1 MIKSKIHHHTGSNNV
16 TFVLKLPKLIDMFRP
31 RFLKYI
37 LWFKNVDN
45 YVMLPPE
52 GPNQISNCGEK
63 RPLDD
68 SQRQSVLVQQKN
80 GKNW

>member
-1 MIKSKIHHHTGSNNV
+1 MSLFNCTIYYEQCHFCFYITNGDENV
-16 TFVLKLPKLIDMFRP
+16 LNT
-31 RFLKYI
+31 I
-37 LWFKNVDN
+37 LLDICLSLNLDN

-80 GKNW
+80 GKNF

>member
-1 MIKSKIHHHTGSNNV
+1 MNTNLLDICPSLN
-16 TFVLKLPKLIDMFRP
+16 L
-31 RFLKYI
+31 
-37 LWFKNVDN
+37 DN

-80 GKNW
+80 GKKFLKFSINKVKIFNCDSKDFNTRMI